1 MGSWVARTR
10 IVASRR
16 LGQCSGMTLSEAA
29 RACLRSRHN
38 LAMGFVIRPYED
50 RDERGWLI
58 CRLLSF
64 FDTAFFDAVERE
76 KERYDREAIELVAEN
91 DDGRIIGL
99 LDLECQSDGLSS
111 RPGTGG
117 MIWHLATHPDH
128 QRQGVATALL
138 AEAEQQARERGLVRL
153 EAWTRDDA
161 PTQRWYE
168 RHGFVQVDSYLH
180 VYLERDDLRAFDDE
194 LRLVK
199 AFAHYTGDRRDEIRQ
214 RFSRVHDDVLYEKRL

>member
-1 MGSWVARTR
+1 VGV
-10 IVASRR
+10 
-16 LGQCSGMTLSEAA
+16 
-29 RACLRSRHN
+29 
-38 LAMGFVIRPYED
+38 VIRPYAEQ
-50 RDERGWLI
+50 DERGWLI

-76 KERYDREAIELVAEN
+76 KERYDGDATELVAEDN
-91 DDGRIIGL
+91 GQIVGL
-99 LDLECQSDGLSS
+99 LDLECRSEGLSS
-111 RPGTGG
+111 RPGSGG

-128 QRQGVATALL
+128 QRQGVASALL
-138 AEAEQQARERGLVRL
+138 AEAELQARELGLVRL

-168 RHGFVQVDSYLH
+168 RHGFVQIDSYLH
-180 VYLERDDLRAFDDE
+180 VYLERDDLRAFDGE

-199 AFAHYTGDRRDEIRQ
+199 AFAHYTGDRRDEIRE

>member
-1 MGSWVARTR
+1 
-10 IVASRR
+10 
-16 LGQCSGMTLSEAA
+16 
-29 RACLRSRHN
+29 
-38 LAMGFVIRPYED
+38 MGFVIRPYED

-91 DDGRIIGL
+91 DDGKIIGL

-168 RHGFVQVDSYLH
+168 RQGFVQVDSYLH